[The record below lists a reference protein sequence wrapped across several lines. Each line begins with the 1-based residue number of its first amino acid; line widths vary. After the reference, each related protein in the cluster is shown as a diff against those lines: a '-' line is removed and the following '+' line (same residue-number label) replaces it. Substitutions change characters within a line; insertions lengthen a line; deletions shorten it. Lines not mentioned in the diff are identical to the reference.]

1 MLTAFV
7 FFYTFL
13 DRALAAEILSL
24 KVSKAAQELKH
35 TEEMQRIQLEKRRER
50 EELEHQEALL
60 RARLQSEAEQR

>member
-1 MLTAFV
+1 MRSS
-7 FFYTFL
+7 FFIHFI

-60 RARLQSEAEQR
+60 RARLRSEAEQR